1 MAEVQASPM
10 DKNAPLAFTVL
21 RVPFFLEPNYA
32 EDETWTESNRDR
44 LVRKWGGQAGWEA
57 QKQRHNLKGRGQEV
71 GIEKFNLDR
80 RASSTLASHRLV
92 QWVTRTRG
100 VAIAEALY
108 GRLNYQHFE
117 EGKALNNHKLLVAT
131 AEEVGVPAADA
142 EAFLASG
149 EGREQIEE
157 ALKILRALGVNSI
170 PTFIVGG
177 DRVVGGALGSA
188 GSESPASAPGGR
200 SRLNSARFISNSH
213 SLAR

>member
-149 EGREQIEE
+149 EGREQIE
-157 ALKILRALGVNSI
+157 V
-170 PTFIVGG
+170 
-177 DRVVGGALGSA
+177 
-188 GSESPASAPGGR
+188 
-200 SRLNSARFISNSH
+200 
-213 SLAR
+213 